1 MGPISFGRLYVC
13 YYQAMFDSIA
23 SLLIQSFHAHSF
35 IFFVC
40 AVISVIIVGV
50 SKSGFGAGLGIL
62 SLPLMASQSSINEA
76 LAILLPLLIAIDLVG
91 MRRFIRNAN
100 WRILKIIIPPAIV
113 GLLLGMIFFTAI
125 TPKVLTLSIGI
136 FTLLFLIQNLAMSR
150 MELKETKSYP
160 WLGRAMG
167 LTSGF
172 TSFVAHI
179 GGPPITVYMLRENLL
194 PMAYTSTLGIFFTV
208 INFGKLGPYAY
219 LDLLNYQQLAT
230 SIILLPCV
238 PIGVYFGFYLAKRI
252 SMKWYYRTVRFF
264 LLVASIKLISDG
276 LI

>member
-1 MGPISFGRLYVC
+1 ML
-13 YYQAMFDSIA
+13 DSIVQA
-23 SLLIQSFHAHSF
+23 VTQSFHAHSLLFF
-35 IFFVC
+35 IC
-40 AVISVIIVGV
+40 AVISVIIVGI
-50 SKSGFGAGLGIL
+50 SKSGFGAGLGAL

-91 MRRFIRNAN
+91 LRRFIGNAD
-100 WRILKIIIPPAIV
+100 WRIVKIIVPPGVA

-125 TPKVLTLSIGI
+125 TPQMLTLSIGI
-136 FTLLFLIQNLAMSR
+136 FTLLFLIQNLVMSR
-150 MELKETKSYP
+150 LNVAETKSYP

-172 TSFVAHI
+172 TAFVAHI
-179 GGPPITVYMLRENLL
+179 GGPPITVYMLREKLM
-194 PMAYTSTLGIFFTV
+194 PMVYTSTLGIFFT
-208 INFGKLGPYAY
+208 ILNFGKLGPYAY
-219 LDLLNYQQLAT
+219 LDLLNFKQLAT

-264 LLVASIKLISDG
+264 LLIASIKLIADG

>member
-1 MGPISFGRLYVC
+1 MLDFI
-13 YYQAMFDSIA
+13 IA
-23 SLLIQSFHAHSF
+23 SLTQSFNAHSF
-35 IFFVC
+35 TFFVC
-40 AVISVIIVGV
+40 AVISVIIVGI
-50 SKSGFGAGLGIL
+50 SKSGFGAGLGVL
-62 SLPLMASQSSINEA
+62 SLPIMASQSSINEA

-91 MRRFIRNAN
+91 LHRFIRNAN
-100 WRILKIIIPPAIV
+100 WRILKIIIPPAIA

-125 TPKVLTLSIGI
+125 TPQVLTLSIGI
-136 FTLLFLIQNLAMSR
+136 FTLLFLIQNVAMSYIDV
-150 MELKETKSYP
+150 KETKSYP

-179 GGPPITVYMLRENLL
+179 GGPPITVYMLREKLL
-194 PMAYTSTLGIFFTV
+194 PMVYTSTLGVFFAI

-219 LDLLNYQQLAT
+219 LDLLNYKQLAT

-264 LLVASIKLISDG
+264 LLIASIKLITDG
-276 LI
+276 LT